1 MSDLLK
7 YARARDDQDFIWRIA
22 AAMMVRAQETEFWDL
37 PVNERSLVNWTLN
50 NPMTA
55 PAFMINHVSTNSSIA
70 ANITV
75 ENGTVTTSGI
85 PDGDI
90 QFVVNEKWA
99 RVANSMFT
107 EAAPVGKRTDL
118 VQTRTESPAARMP

>member
-7 YARARDDQDFIWRIA
+7 YARARDDQEFVWRIA

-55 PAFMINHVSTNSSIA
+55 PPSMVNHISTNPAIA
-70 ANITV
+70 ANIVT
-75 ENGTVTTSGI
+75 ENGGVVTSGV

-90 QFVVNEKWA
+90 QFAVNEKWG
-99 RVANSMFT
+99 RVSNSMFS
-107 EAAPVGKRTDL
+107 ESAPVGKRLDPMTAPPGP
-118 VQTRTESPAARMP
+118 VRS